1 MFNNQKRFMKKFI
14 LAICASLLIVEGCFA
29 QVIESDY
36 KKVFVCDVLSIDLD
50 QDGEIGPYESF
61 ADKCYV
67 TIDYRD
73 YGLAGSLM
81 EISVL
86 TREEDGSTESFGNN
100 FEDVILLNTPA
111 GTNGNDL
118 WSLCC
123 ADSLGDM
130 LFMILD
136 VPDDEGGYFRML
148 FINNLAILS

>member
-1 MFNNQKRFMKKFI
+1 MKKII
-14 LAICASLLIVEGCFA
+14 LAICAVLFAEAVSIA

-67 TIDYRD
+67 TIDYSD
-73 YGLAGSLM
+73 YGLAGNLM
-81 EISVL
+81 DISVL

-100 FEDVILLNTPA
+100 FKDVFLLNTPV
-111 GTNGNDL
+111 GTNGDNL
-118 WSLCC
+118 WSLYCT
-123 ADSLGDM
+123 DSLGDM

-136 VPDDEGGYFRML
+136 VPEDEGSGHFRML
-148 FINNLAILS
+148 YINNLAVLQ

>member
-1 MFNNQKRFMKKFI
+1 MRKFF
-14 LAICASLLIVEGCFA
+14 LMICAALLAEAGGLA
-29 QVIESDY
+29 QVVIDSDY

-61 ADKCYV
+61 ADRCYV

-73 YGLAGSLM
+73 YGSAGSLM

-86 TREEDGSTESFGNN
+86 TRKEDGSTESFGND

-111 GTNGNDL
+111 GTDGDSL
-118 WSLCC
+118 WSLYC

-136 VPDDEGGYFRML
+136 VPEDEGSGPFRL
-148 FINNLAILS
+148 LYINNLAILQ

>member
-1 MFNNQKRFMKKFI
+1 MKKII
-14 LAICASLLIVEGCFA
+14 LAICAVLFAEAVSIA

-50 QDGEIGPYESF
+50 QDGEIGPYELF
-61 ADKCYV
+61 ADRCYV

-73 YGLAGSLM
+73 YGPAGNLM

-86 TREEDGSTESFGNN
+86 ARKEDGSTESFGNN

-111 GTNGNDL
+111 GTNGDSL
-118 WSLCC
+118 WSLGC

-136 VPDDEGGYFRML
+136 VPEDEGSGHFRML
-148 FINNLAILS
+148 SINNLAILN

>member
-1 MFNNQKRFMKKFI
+1 MKKFI